1 MRLLNR
7 VAIVTGAA
15 QGIGK
20 TIALT
25 FAREG
30 ADIIVADV
38 NMLGATKVAEEI
50 RKVGR
55 HSLAA
60 EVDVSQKNSVE
71 RMTRHTF
78 ETFDHVD
85 ILVNNAGIQPT
96 TLIEEITPEEWDKV
110 LGVNLKG
117 VFLCSQSVIPHMKK
131 QKSGRII
138 NIASIDA
145 RTGAIAAGVHYPASK
160 GGVVSLTI
168 ALAKRLAASGI
179 LVNAIAP
186 AATATD
192 LVASLP
198 PEMLDRLA
206 KLTPLGRFAKPEEI
220 ANVAVFLASNDSS
233 YVNGQVIHVDGGV
246 VTF

>member
-20 TIALT
+20 SIGLA

-30 ADIIVADV
+30 ADIVVADV
-38 NMLGATKVAEEI
+38 NLPGAVKSAEEI
-50 RKVGR
+50 RETGR
-55 HSLAA
+55 RSLAVH
-60 EVDVSQKNSVE
+60 VDVSQKDSVE
-71 RMTRHTF
+71 EMIRRAL
-78 ETFDHVD
+78 ETFSHVD
-85 ILVNNAGIQPT
+85 ILVNNAGIMPT
-96 TLIEEITPEEWDKV
+96 TPIEEITPEEWDKV

-117 VFLCSQSVIPHMKK
+117 VFLCSQSIIPHMKK

-168 ALAKRLAASGI
+168 ALAKRLAPSGI

-186 AATATD
+186 GFTATEI
-192 LVASLP
+192 VVSLS
-198 PEMLDRLA
+198 PEFIDRFT
-206 KLTPLGRFAKPEEI
+206 KLTPLGRLAKPEEI
-220 ANVAVFLASNDSS
+220 ANVAVFLASDESS
-233 YVNGQVIHVDGGV
+233 FVTGQVIHVDGGV
-246 VTF
+246 VTM